1 MRACA
6 FFASALEVLFMNY
19 SRAVGIARF
28 VLVILII
35 ALVMSL
41 AVFGFKPWGL
51 GGVFEEGTVTLG
63 LDLQGGSVITYR
75 AVPAEGEAIDSAG
88 MASINNV
95 MRTRLDSDGLLE
107 ATTYLVGDDM
117 IAIEIPGDSDPTGAV
132 EKYGAA
138 GKLTFGMWDPTTEDY
153 DKIVMSGEYV
163 ASAFAKTSS
172 ETGIFV
178 ELNLTAEGAQ
188 KFAEVTKNV
197 AALSSQSHNLLVI
210 YMDDKVVS
218 SPRVNEQIDSQTC
231 VITHEGGF
239 ESDEAN
245 YLANVINAGSLKYD
259 LELASTRS
267 VGPKLGEKSLSTS
280 LRAGAI
286 GIALVVIFMICV
298 YRIPGLMASI
308 ALAAYTAIFMLLLAL
323 LHTNLTLPGIAG
335 IVLSIGM
342 AVDANCIIFE
352 RMKEEIRA
360 GKSAKAAIKE
370 GFSKAFSAILDS
382 NVTTFIAAAVLYI
395 LGSGTI
401 RGFAVTLGL
410 GVIIS
415 FFTAL
420 VVTRVLLYLGCA
432 MGLTNIKLYGVSE
445 RSAE

>member
-1 MRACA
+1 
-6 FFASALEVLFMNY
+6 MNY
-19 SRAVGIARF
+19 SRAVGVARF
-28 VLVILII
+28 VLVILVI
-35 ALVMSL
+35 ALVMAL

-75 AVPAEGEAIDSAG
+75 AVPAEGESISSSG
-88 MASINNV
+88 MASISNV
-95 MRTRLDSDGLLE
+95 MRTRLDAAGLLE

-117 IAIEIPGDSDPTGAV
+117 IAIEIPGDSDPTSSV
-132 EKYGAA
+132 EKFGAT
-138 GKLTFGMWDPTTEDY
+138 GVLTFRMWDDDSEGY
-153 DKIVMSGEYV
+153 DKVVLNGDDV
-163 ASAFAKTSS
+163 TSAFAKTSS
-172 ETGIFV
+172 DTGIFV
-178 ELNLTAEGAQ
+178 ELNFTADGAR
-188 KFAEVTKNV
+188 KFADITEQV
-197 AALSSQSHNLLVI
+197 AALSASGHNYLAI
-210 YMDDKVVS
+210 YMDDNSISV
-218 SPRVNEQIDSQTC
+218 PRVTEKIDSETC
-231 VITHEGGF
+231 IITHEGGF
-239 ESDEAN
+239 ESSEAN
-245 YLANVINAGSLKYD
+245 YLANVINAGSLKYN
-259 LELASTRS
+259 LEVASTRS
-267 VGPKLGEKSLSTS
+267 VGPTLGEKSLSTS

-286 GIALVVIFMICV
+286 GILLVIVFMICV

-308 ALAAYTAIFMLLLAL
+308 ALVAYTAIFMLVLAV

-335 IVLSIGM
+335 IVLSSGM

-382 NVTTFIAAAVLYI
+382 NVTTFIAAAVLYM

-410 GVIIS
+410 GVVIS

-420 VVTRVLLYLGCA
+420 VITRVLLYLGCA